1 MTHNTISQKQNI
13 PPLNWF
19 PEEIEIQVGLPPRH
33 WAIFLPISWLVMT
46 QWWVQNLIHQ
56 PGIITDNFCIILHND
71 WHWHKYEY
79 SRSQLMMMTGMFYW
93 SPPLLSYL
101 QLTDSCWWTP
111 LRMLVLLLMASQL
124 SHTKPLKFQLI
135 KQITLRAWLAF
146 YSLPQNHENWNVCL
160 LNIFERCRC
169 VGIWIWTPS
178 DTWSR
183 LFCFPRDENTI
194 PGLITPRSEVTVRET
209 TSMGI
214 TSHLIGKA
222 L

>member
-1 MTHNTISQKQNI
+1 MTDTDINMNNPVASLLWI
-13 PPLNWF
+13 LGWWWWLECF
-19 PEEIEIQVGLPPRH
+19 PGPR
-33 WAIFLPISWLVMT
+33 LYS
-46 QWWVQNLIHQ
+46 
-56 PGIITDNFCIILHND
+56 LH
-71 WHWHKYEY
+71 
-79 SRSQLMMMTGMFYW
+79 
-93 SPPLLSYL
+93 

-146 YSLPQNHENWNVCL
+146 YLPQNHENWNVCP
-160 LNIFERCRC
+160 NIFERCRC

-194 PGLITPRSEVTVRET
+194 PGLITPRGRSEVTARET

-214 TSHLIGKA
+214 SSHLIGKA